1 MKRCP
6 SCKSKNIAHYVYG
19 LPASDKWKEIKKE
32 VDAGK
37 IKLGGCMI
45 GPSGWDPKWKCN
57 DCGRIGGNMI
67 YDDYFKAMKKCPHCQ
82 SKNIA
87 EYVYEPV
94 MMDKKMKK
102 KLDDGKI
109 IIQSGDPP
117 SEPRR
122 KFKCNDCPLVW
133 NPEDYGVDSRNKIS
147 IH

>member
-1 MKRCP
+1 MKKCP
-6 SCKSKNIAHYVYG
+6 SCKSENIAEYLFG
-19 LPASDKWKEIKKE
+19 LPMENEELWKA

-37 IKLGGCMI
+37 IILGGCCV
-45 GPSGWDPKWKCN
+45 GPGDPEWECN
-57 DCGRIGGNMI
+57 DCGRIGGNAM
-67 YDDYFKAMKKCPHCQ
+67 YDNYFKAMKKCPHCQ

-94 MMDKKMKK
+94 KMDKKMKK
-102 KLDDGKI
+102 KIDDGKI

-133 NPEDYGVDSRNKIS
+133 NPEDYGIESGNKIS